1 MNLLE
6 CYMPVFILITSL
18 RSEPE
23 KYLDYETTREC
34 IIDAIEKAVRETEKI
49 SISDSESDSAFY
61 AIIVM
66 VDELIL
72 CSELPF
78 KKIWRDNLLQI
89 KYFGHSTGGVEFFNI
104 LDRLIG
110 TKNKSGYI
118 FLFCLLL
125 GFRGKYSVNSKNEI
139 SSYINKLRSQYELD
153 AENFCVEEN
162 RCDKKNKHFNVCF
175 LVMSVIAIYL
185 ILSVFIYIK

>member
-23 KYLDYETTREC
+23 KYSDYETTREC
-34 IIDAIEKAVRETEKI
+34 ILDEIEKALRETEKI

-66 VDELIL
+66 VDEVIL

-78 KKIWRDNLLQI
+78 KKLWRDNLLQI
-89 KYFGHSTGGVEFFNI
+89 KFFGHSTGGVEFFNI
-104 LDRLIG
+104 LNRIIG
-110 TKNKSGYI
+110 TKNKAGYI

-125 GFRGKYSVNSKNEI
+125 GFRGKYSVSSKNEI
-139 SSYINKLRSQYELD
+139 FSYINKLRSQYELD
-153 AENFCVEEN
+153 AENSCVEEN
-162 RCDKKNKHFNVCF
+162 RYDKKNKPFNVF
-175 LVMSVIAIYL
+175 LLVTSVIVIYL
-185 ILSVFIYIK
+185 ILSVLIYIK